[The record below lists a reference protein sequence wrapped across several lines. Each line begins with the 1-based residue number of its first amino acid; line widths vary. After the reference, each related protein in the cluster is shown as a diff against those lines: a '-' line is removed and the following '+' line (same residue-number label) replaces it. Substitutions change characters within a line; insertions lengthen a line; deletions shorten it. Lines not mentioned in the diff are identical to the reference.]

1 MAHFNAA
8 VVTKAGMDLAL
19 GAAAGVQSIEFVKM
33 VSGNGEYTE
42 EEKSRDVLRERS
54 GLKSQIQE
62 FPFNS
67 VEIISEKTAVLKS
80 IITNKSLT
88 DGYRITEIGVYAR
101 AKGTEG
107 EGILYS
113 IALSIEADYLPPFVN
128 PTEIIQEYYI
138 TVSDTAEISIVPNS
152 GAYALAEDL
161 EKLKTDI
168 ENTGILGGGS
178 EGGEEDDNTIIGTMK
193 KDIADLKNPVFDFVE
208 ERENVESEDTHKT
221 LWGKVKKWFS
231 DLKDAAFCSVVNHC
245 LATKP
250 GTVLDGRV
258 GTDLQEQINGLKQED
273 ERINSN
279 ISFPDGSG
287 FYLDTQ
293 DGVRGYNTDA
303 ARGADTFYPFSGGQF
318 PDLTQGYIL
327 PLINNT
333 FDVKTIAPKKY
344 KEYTSA
350 NFRAVISSLG
360 SYNQTNN
367 SDGGNVNTYSINQNP
382 SCSYNP
388 NTGIV
393 TVNPGRNGNH
403 IKITYIGETRLNKD
417 FYASNTA
424 MLLFTP

>member
-1 MAHFNAA
+1 MTGTSITKKGLKLLTKILASGEELNFTRAA
-8 VVTKAGMDLAL
+8 VGTGSVPAGYDRENMIGLAAYKMDGTISRCVSDPENQQASIVMQVSSVGVTQGFTVTEAGIFAQDPDEGEILYAYTDMTEDPQYIYPEDSEISKFVELTLVVVIGSVEKVTAYINPGSLVTSEEFYDLKKEL
-19 GAAAGVQSIEFVKM
+19 EDGKTTIEF
-33 VSGNGEYTE
+33 TE
-42 EEKSRDVLRERS
+42 
-54 GLKSQIQE
+54 
-62 FPFNS
+62 
-67 VEIISEKTAVLKS
+67 A
-80 IITNKSLT
+80 
-88 DGYRITEIGVYAR
+88 
-101 AKGTEG
+101 
-107 EGILYS
+107 
-113 IALSIEADYLPPFVN
+113 
-128 PTEIIQEYYI
+128 
-138 TVSDTAEISIVPNS
+138 SD
-152 GAYALAEDL
+152 
-161 EKLKTDI
+161 
-168 ENTGILGGGS
+168 
-178 EGGEEDDNTIIGTMK
+178 
-193 KDIADLKNPVFDFVE
+193 
-208 ERENVESEDTHKT
+208 RENIESGETISVIF
-221 LWGKVKKWFS
+221 GKIKKWFVE
-231 DLKDAAFCSVVNHC
+231 LKDAAFCSVVNHC
-245 LATKP
+245 LTTEP

-258 GTDLQEQINGLKQED
+258 GTDLQEQINGLKQAD